1 MIRKFFL
8 SIAIAALSITPTRAQ
23 CANFAGVWEAKF
35 NGTIFLTI
43 RLTAGEKISGSIS
56 IGSIGV
62 DYEGN
67 LLAAE
72 AAPPEIESPILHA
85 LFEGQTLKFEIDDD
99 GEIANLEITLTEDG
113 KAVMKFPDLAQ
124 KIKPIVLERKEPD
137 QNSSRKAARNT
148 RTPGASPVAPPFTPP
163 TAVMMPAL

>member
-1 MIRKFFL
+1 VWNRHTWNACSRSRKRKTLTAFKTTQRHAICNVRGMIRKLFL

-23 CANFAGVWEAKF
+23 CANFTGVWEAKF
-35 NGTIFLTI
+35 NGTIFLRI
-43 RLTAGEKISGSIS
+43 RLNAGEKISGSIS

-72 AAPPEIESPILHA
+72 VAPPEIESPILHA
-85 LFEGQTLKFEIDDD
+85 LLEGQTLKFEIDDD
-99 GEIANLEITLTEDG
+99 GEITNLEITFTEDG

-124 KIKPIVLERKEPD
+124 KIKPIVLERK
-137 QNSSRKAARNT
+137 
-148 RTPGASPVAPPFTPP
+148 
-163 TAVMMPAL
+163 